1 MCIVDFIDLCI
12 TNSLLFFS
20 FSSSGKY
27 KKALNRV
34 PKTKNP
40 SSSEQGEAAPS
51 ENLKQGSA
59 QKKRLGQK
67 FRFSFCL
74 ANGFL
79 SLFFLVRVGV
89 SLTVAMVARCGEYAR
104 HRQRENI
111 RKIDGKYLKEN
122 KGKSSNDLN
131 LLLQSSSSR
140 SFSLPFSEHTTL
152 ICGRCVGVG
161 CRPNRAPKS
170 IPTNKNKKKNLYNK
184 LEKIENK
191 GKQTSEE

>member
-1 MCIVDFIDLCI
+1 MRDDDLVLVLVRFWFFGRWRVYIEPKTNTMCIVDFIDLCI

-27 KKALNRV
+27 KKALNRG

-79 SLFFLVRVGV
+79 SLFSFGA
-89 SLTVAMVARCGEYAR
+89 SGSEFNGR
-104 HRQRENI
+104 H
-111 RKIDGKYLKEN
+111 
-122 KGKSSNDLN
+122 
-131 LLLQSSSSR
+131 
-140 SFSLPFSEHTTL
+140 
-152 ICGRCVGVG
+152 G
-161 CRPNRAPKS
+161 C
-170 IPTNKNKKKNLYNK
+170 
-184 LEKIENK
+184 
-191 GKQTSEE
+191 QMW

>member
-1 MCIVDFIDLCI
+1 
-12 TNSLLFFS
+12 
-20 FSSSGKY
+20 
-27 KKALNRV
+27 
-34 PKTKNP
+34 
-40 SSSEQGEAAPS
+40 
-51 ENLKQGSA
+51 
-59 QKKRLGQK
+59 
-67 FRFSFCL
+67 
-74 ANGFL
+74 
-79 SLFFLVRVGV
+79 V

-111 RKIDGKYLKEN
+111 RKIDGKNLKEN